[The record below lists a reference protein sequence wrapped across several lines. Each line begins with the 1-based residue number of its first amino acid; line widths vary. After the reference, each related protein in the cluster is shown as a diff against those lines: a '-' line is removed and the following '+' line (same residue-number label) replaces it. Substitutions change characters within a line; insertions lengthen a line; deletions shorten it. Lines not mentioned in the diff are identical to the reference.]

1 MLRTATAIGNAIDAL
16 LVTESDTVISVVEE
30 RNPVFVHSD
39 TGLKLVGN
47 GRFDDLFHR
56 SEQLLRF
63 NGAIIASWWD
73 VIAQGSLWGGRTGFI
88 EMTPRDSRILSD
100 PSEIE
105 RFENVIRES
114 GSSPTQRSRPC

>member
-1 MLRTATAIGNAIDAL
+1 MRTATAIGNAIDTL

-73 VIAQGSLWGGRTGFI
+73 VIAQGSLWGGRTGFV
-88 EMTPRDSRILSD
+88 EMTPHDSRILSD
-100 PSEIE
+100 PDEIKK
-105 RFENVIRES
+105 FENIICGNGTS
-114 GSSPTQRSRPC
+114 QA